1 LEEAVRVTVGLNVAE
16 GVPEAAPPRE
26 GDPDKLSPIKVEEA
40 LKEGE
45 GVTVGVKERVGEVD
59 TVGLLVRVT
68 AKGETLPK
76 LDPVIENVG
85 VGLKEGVAV
94 SHWEGEAVTLPHT
107 VTEGVEERDGVA
119 QGEGDSDPLTDTVLE
134 RQRVGDREPLT
145 DSVEERQVVGER
157 VLAEEVVGLTDK
169 ERELVWVTLP
179 LGEEDED
186 RDPVGV
192 TTPLTDWVREN
203 THWELVTPGLTDTVP
218 LPLPEG
224 TTDPIDV
231 ALTR

>member
-1 LEEAVRVTVGLNVAE
+1 MGLNVTE

-26 GDPDKLSPIKVEEA
+26 GDPDKLPPIKVEEE

-45 GVTVGVKERVGEVD
+45 GVMVGVKDRVGEVD

-68 AKGETLPK
+68 ATGETVPK
-76 LDPVIENVG
+76 LDPVIENVE

-94 SHWEGEAVTLPHT
+94 PHWEGEAVTLPHT
-107 VTEGVEERDGVA
+107 VTEGVEDRDGVA

-134 RQRVGDREPLT
+134 RQRVG
-145 DSVEERQVVGER
+145 ER
-157 VLAEEVVGLTDK
+157 VVAEEVVGLTDK

-192 TTPLTDWVREN
+192 TTPLTD
-203 THWELVTPGLTDTVP
+203 
-218 LPLPEG
+218 
-224 TTDPIDV
+224 
-231 ALTR
+231 